1 MGWEEAGRPFHSAH
15 TLAFFFLRNFCRE
28 KNTFVLVSMG
38 ALLRNADLYQLR
50 IQSLPTNGSTTVS
63 NLPTASSDGTPSP
76 ISLLH
81 NGGIRADGAAAREG
95 VVGGVF
101 RLHAGVDDDG

>member
-1 MGWEEAGRPFHSAH
+1 
-15 TLAFFFLRNFCRE
+15 
-28 KNTFVLVSMG
+28 MG
-38 ALLRNADLYQLR
+38 ALIRNADLYQLR

-81 NGGIRADGAAAREG
+81 NGGIRADGAAASEG
-95 VVGGVF
+95 VVGGVL
-101 RLHAGVDDDG
+101 RVYVGADDDG